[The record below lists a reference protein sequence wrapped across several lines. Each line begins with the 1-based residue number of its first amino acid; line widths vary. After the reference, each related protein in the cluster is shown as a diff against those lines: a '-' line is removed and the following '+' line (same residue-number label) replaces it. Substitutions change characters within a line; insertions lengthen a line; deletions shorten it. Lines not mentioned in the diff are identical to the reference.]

1 MVCRKQPCRSRPG
14 PDRPEAGR
22 PGGLSNGRGTGA
34 GTVIWTFTTSDVP
47 VCLFAPL
54 GMVSKPKSSAPPAEP
69 ERARRRSSHDSS
81 CSRGPKGPT
90 RCPEHLSS
98 PSPLPATGEHA
109 TLGGGGRSCSV
120 RGPRLLGARD
130 CLWGL
135 CGPAVDDLH
144 GPAQPGGSP
153 AKWEATTSCP
163 GSSSLGRALPCRHG
177 PRAAWARGHPA
188 AWTAG
193 GTHPALAGV
202 TLRGR
207 RGPSARATAPAP
219 QPPKLDEPPRRALGG
234 RGRAR
239 LAGAFPGGR
248 CRPRG
253 GPCPARRTQPP
264 RRALGGRGRPR
275 LAGAFP
281 GALCRRSATGSPR
294 WHTQPLRGNLGC
306 HRHPRHA
313 GAFPGALC
321 R

>member
-1 MVCRKQPCRSRPG
+1 MRAPPSSPRAKGLVCRKQPCRSRPG

-22 PGGLSNGRGTGA
+22 PGGLSNGRGAGA

-109 TLGGGGRSCSV
+109 TLGGGGGRSCSV

-163 GSSSLGRALPCRHG
+163 GSSSLGRARPCRHG

-219 QPPKLDEPPRRALGG
+219 QPSKLEEPPR
-234 RGRAR
+234 
-239 LAGAFPGGR
+239 
-248 CRPRG
+248 
-253 GPCPARRTQPP
+253 
-264 RRALGGRGRPR
+264 
-275 LAGAFP
+275 
-281 GALCRRSATGSPR
+281 
-294 WHTQPLRGNLGC
+294 
-306 HRHPRHA
+306 
-313 GAFPGALC
+313 
-321 R
+321 

>member
-22 PGGLSNGRGTGA
+22 PGGLSNGRGAGA

-109 TLGGGGRSCSV
+109 TLGGGGGGRSCSV

-234 RGRAR
+234 RGR
-239 LAGAFPGGR
+239 
-248 CRPRG
+248 
-253 GPCPARRTQPP
+253 
-264 RRALGGRGRPR
+264 PR